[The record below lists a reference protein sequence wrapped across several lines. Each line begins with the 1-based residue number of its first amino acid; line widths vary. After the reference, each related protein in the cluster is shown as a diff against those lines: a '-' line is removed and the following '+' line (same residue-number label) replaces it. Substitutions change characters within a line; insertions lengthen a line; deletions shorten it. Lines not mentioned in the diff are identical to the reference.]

1 VGIRREELVA
11 IAHRHAAAEANG
23 DLATTLAT
31 LEPDPVY
38 EFEPAGLLLRGLPAV
53 KAYYE
58 HFFATFQPRIAG
70 YEMRGEWLN
79 DEGLG
84 QEYWIDLRTP
94 GGASERH
101 AVIGILLFGEQALS
115 GERIYASD
123 RMLRAMFGP
132 AFALAEAMPHA
143 KPG

>member
-1 VGIRREELVA
+1 MGLGREELIA

-31 LEPDPVY
+31 LDPDPVY

-53 KAYYE
+53 KVYYE
-58 HFFATFQPRIAG
+58 HFFATFQPMIAG
-70 YEMRGEWLN
+70 YELRSEWQS

-94 GGASERH
+94 GGGTERN
-101 AVIGILLFGEQALS
+101 AVIGILLFGEQGLR
-115 GERIYASD
+115 GERLYASD
-123 RMLRAMFGP
+123 RMLRTMFGP
-132 AFALAEAMPHA
+132 AFELAEPLPHG
-143 KPG
+143 KR

>member
-1 VGIRREELVA
+1 MTRSREELVEV
-11 IAHRHAAAEANG
+11 AHRHAAAEAGG
-23 DLATTLAT
+23 DLAGTLAT
-31 LEPDPVY
+31 LDPDPVY

-70 YEMRGEWLN
+70 YELRGEWLN

-94 GGASERH
+94 AGGVERH
-101 AVIGILLFGEQALS
+101 AVIGILLFGERGLR

-123 RMLRAMFGP
+123 RMLRTMFGP
-132 AFALAEAMPHA
+132 AYALAEPMPHA
-143 KPG
+143 RR

>member
-1 VGIRREELVA
+1 MGRSREELIA

-31 LEPDPVY
+31 LDPDPVY

-53 KAYYE
+53 KVYYE
-58 HFFATFQPRIAG
+58 HFFKTFQPMIAS
-70 YEMRGEWLN
+70 YEKRAEWLT

-84 QEYWIDLRTP
+84 EEYWIDLRSP
-94 GGASERH
+94 GGGLERN
-101 AVIGILLFGEQALS
+101 AVIGILLFGEQGLR

-123 RMLRAMFGP
+123 RMLRTMFGP
-132 AFALAEAMPHA
+132 AYALAEAMPHA
-143 KPG
+143 KR

>member
-1 VGIRREELVA
+1 VGRTREELIA
-11 IAHRHAAAEANG
+11 IAHRHAAAEADG
-23 DLATTLAT
+23 DLAGTLAT
-31 LEPDPVY
+31 LDPDPVY

-53 KAYYE
+53 RTYYE

-70 YEMRGEWLN
+70 YELRSEWQN

-94 GGASERH
+94 EGGTERH
-101 AVIGILLFGEQALS
+101 AVIGILLFGREGLR

-123 RMLRAMFGP
+123 RMLRTMFGP
-132 AFALAEAMPHA
+132 AFTLAEPMPHA
-143 KPG
+143 RG

>member
-1 VGIRREELVA
+1 MGPSREELVA

-31 LEPDPVY
+31 LDPDPVY

-53 KAYYE
+53 KVYYE
-58 HFFATFQPRIAG
+58 HFFATFQPMIAA
-70 YEMRGEWLN
+70 YEMRSEWLN

-94 GGASERH
+94 GGGTERN
-101 AVIGILLFGEQALS
+101 AVVGILLFGEQGLS

-123 RMLRAMFGP
+123 RMLRTMFGP
-132 AFALAEAMPHA
+132 AFALAEPMPHA
-143 KPG
+143 GR

>member
-1 VGIRREELVA
+1 VGLRREEFVA

-31 LEPDPVY
+31 LDPDPVY

-53 KAYYE
+53 KVYYE
-58 HFFATFQPRIAG
+58 HFFATFQPMIAG
-70 YEMRGEWLN
+70 YDMRSEWLN

-84 QEYWIDLRTP
+84 QEYWIDLHTP
-94 GGASERH
+94 GGGTQRN
-101 AVIGILLFGEQALS
+101 AVIGILLFGEQGLS

-123 RMLRAMFGP
+123 RMLRTMFGP
-132 AFALAEAMPHA
+132 AYALAEPMPLA
-143 KPG
+143 KR

>member
-1 VGIRREELVA
+1 VGRSREELVA

-23 DLATTLAT
+23 DLAATLAT

-53 KAYYE
+53 KVYYE
-58 HFFATFQPRIAG
+58 HFFKTFQPMIAG
-70 YEMRGEWLN
+70 YELRGEWQN

-84 QEYWIDLRTP
+84 QEFWIDLRVP
-94 GGASERH
+94 GGGTERN
-101 AVIGILLFGEQALS
+101 AVIGILLFGKEGLT

-123 RMLRAMFGP
+123 RMLRTMFGP
-132 AFALAEAMPHA
+132 AYALAEPMPHA
-143 KPG
+143 RP